1 MAPPPSSLLPSSL
14 FTPPAANHRRERGW
28 IPDLPDHRDHY
39 MSFKSIDTP
48 KESREGTPT
57 TPPQEGETKEN
68 RNRLFTGSTGTSR
81 AGDHVGRPVV
91 SKWFHYTTLSLNSCP
106 GSHRLCNGQLGG
118 TETLDTIRP
127 PCSVDKDMLRH
138 VKTNHVSGEFADM

>member
-1 MAPPPSSLLPSSL
+1 MGGCESKATTANE
-14 FTPPAANHRRERGW
+14 FQVDAARHPNLQRLALTTTEKMGW

-81 AGDHVGRPVV
+81 AGDHNVE
-91 SKWFHYTTLSLNSCP
+91 
-106 GSHRLCNGQLGG
+106 SHADLKDFTPSRLFIYYNERYVEG
-118 TETLDTIRP
+118 
-127 PCSVDKDMLRH
+127 SVDQDAGAMLRDG
-138 VKTNHVSGEFADM
+138 VKVMAKKLGFLC